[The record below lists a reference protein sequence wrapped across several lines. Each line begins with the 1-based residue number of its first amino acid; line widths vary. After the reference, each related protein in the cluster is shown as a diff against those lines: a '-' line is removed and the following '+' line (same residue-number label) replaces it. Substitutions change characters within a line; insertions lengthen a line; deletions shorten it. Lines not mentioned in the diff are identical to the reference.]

1 MLAAHP
7 RMRSFVL
14 STPPPVKYLKA
25 WNYALYLIKYWIS
38 YLKGALPWNP
48 VKGGLCPWTPSGSC
62 MAGVTGEGGTGGI
75 VPQTLTGK
83 YLLTYRENRGKE
95 KRKMER
101 KRREMQKGKVENW
114 KWKEL
119 KTNVSKRFLSC
130 FFFRRLSFFFFEADF
145 VFVWFS
151 FQNHWNCFGST
162 KMGIFYGKKHLT
174 PGKIRK
180 MTFPPQ
186 KNIPL
191 TPLPSGALIG
201 GPGFHSWVLALRAR
215 CLSLQAIPKSWKPW
229 INRSQNS

>member
-1 MLAAHP
+1 MHFTSHKYKFLTWRGRCLGTLSREGFALGPLQVVHGWRNRRRGNRGHSAP
-7 RMRSFVL
+7 RL
-14 STPPPVKYLKA
+14 
-25 WNYALYLIKYWIS
+25 
-38 YLKGALPWNP
+38 
-48 VKGGLCPWTPSGSC
+48 
-62 MAGVTGEGGTGGI
+62 
-75 VPQTLTGK
+75 LTGK

-101 KRREMQKGKVENW
+101 KRRQMQKGKVENW

-119 KTNVSKRFLSC
+119 KVKKWGDF
-130 FFFRRLSFFFFEADF
+130 LSFFFLFFLCCCF
-145 VFVWFS
+145 VFVWLSLFKTTEI
-151 FQNHWNCFGST
+151 CFGST
-162 KMGIFYGKKHLT
+162 KMGISTGKKHLT

-191 TPLPSGALIG
+191 TPLPSGAQIG